1 MHKFKFFY
9 TPVFIKTVPL
19 HEKEELIKVCKAHR
33 LNDNFDGY
41 DKGEVDNR
49 NLTSHKGYYSDP
61 FEPDE
66 TDMASELRDIT
77 SRLVAEIDPS
87 SVLVNFDFTMTT
99 QYDTIYFK
107 ENRRSSWVANY
118 FLVLPKTDFE
128 NKEIR
133 LHNPNSLGTPYYE
146 KIVPRENMLVITPAH
161 LMYDVLPDHTKS
173 ECICIR
179 MYFEEER

>member
-49 NLTSHKGYYSDP
+49 NLASHKGYYSDP

-77 SRLVAEIDPS
+77 VD
-87 SVLVNFDFTMTT
+87 MW
-99 QYDTIYFK
+99 QK
-107 ENRRSSWVANY
+107 
-118 FLVLPKTDFE
+118 
-128 NKEIR
+128 
-133 LHNPNSLGTPYYE
+133 
-146 KIVPRENMLVITPAH
+146 
-161 LMYDVLPDHTKS
+161 
-173 ECICIR
+173 
-179 MYFEEER
+179 

>member
-1 MHKFKFFY
+1 MISMHKFKFFY

-77 SRLVAEIDPS
+77 
-87 SVLVNFDFTMTT
+87 
-99 QYDTIYFK
+99 
-107 ENRRSSWVANY
+107 RR
-118 FLVLPKTDFE
+118 
-128 NKEIR
+128 
-133 LHNPNSLGTPYYE
+133 
-146 KIVPRENMLVITPAH
+146 
-161 LMYDVLPDHTKS
+161 
-173 ECICIR
+173 
-179 MYFEEER
+179 

>member
-1 MHKFKFFY
+1 MDKFKFFY
-9 TPVFIKTVPL
+9 TPVFIKTVSL

-77 SRLVAEIDPS
+77 SRYVAEIDFNS
-87 SVLVNFDFTMTT
+87 YLKDFDFTISNK
-99 QYDTIYFK
+99 YDTIYFK
-107 ENRRSSWVANY
+107 QSRKSSWVANY
-118 FLVLPKTDFE
+118 FLVLPKTDIE
-128 NKEIR
+128 NREMR
-133 LHNPNSLGTPYYE
+133 FHNPNSLGAPYYE
-146 KIVPRENMLVITPAH
+146 KIVPKENMLVISPAH
-161 LMYDVLPDHTKS
+161 LYYEILPDGTES
-173 ECICIR
+173 ECINIR
-179 MYFEEER
+179 MYFEEK

>member
-9 TPVFIKTVPL
+9 TPVYIQSIPL
-19 HEKEELIKVCKAHR
+19 QEKEELIKLCKAHR
-33 LNDNFDGY
+33 INDNFD
-41 DKGEVDNR
+41 DNEQDQR
-49 NLTSHKGYYSDP
+49 SLNQDKGYYSMP
-61 FEPDE
+61 FDAEE

-77 SRLVAEIDPS
+77 SRLVAEIDPR

-107 ENRRSSWVANY
+107 ENRSSSWVANY
-118 FLVLPKTDFE
+118 FLVLPKTGFE
-128 NKEIR
+128 NK
-133 LHNPNSLGTPYYE
+133 

-161 LMYDVLPDHTKS
+161 LMYEVLPDHTKS

>member
-9 TPVFIKTVPL
+9 TPVYIQSIPL
-19 HEKEELIKVCKAHR
+19 HEKDELIKLCKAHR
-33 LNDNFDGY
+33 INDNFD
-41 DKGEVDNR
+41 DNKLDQR
-49 NLTSHKGYYSDP
+49 SLSQDKGYYSMP
-61 FEPDE
+61 FDAEE

-107 ENRRSSWVANY
+107 EKRRSSWVANY

-128 NKEIR
+128 SKEIR
-133 LHNPNSLGTPYYE
+133 LHNPNSLGIPYYE

-161 LMYDVLPDHTKS
+161 LMYEVLPDHTKS